1 MERTC
6 IKSFK
11 AIWVTNSKTG
21 TIPSEARNEVP
32 LLGNPQYEDTVEV
45 IFYNFQQYLM
55 LVEEA
60 ENEWERRN

>member
-21 TIPSEARNEVP
+21 TIP

>member
-1 MERTC
+1 MKRTC

-11 AIWVTNSKTG
+11 AIWVTNLKTG
-21 TIPSEARNEVP
+21 AIP
-32 LLGNPQYEDTVEV
+32 LLSNPQYEDTVEV